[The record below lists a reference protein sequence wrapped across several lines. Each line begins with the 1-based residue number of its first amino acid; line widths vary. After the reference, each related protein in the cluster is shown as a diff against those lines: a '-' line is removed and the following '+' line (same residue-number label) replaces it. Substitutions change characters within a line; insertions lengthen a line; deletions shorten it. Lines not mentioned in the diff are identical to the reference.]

1 MVEYKTLI
9 EKALLMR
16 KNVEI
21 VLNHS
26 LLNVCNEFNLNITVR
41 IINRK
46 SKKSE
51 ISEKCRIF

>member
-1 MVEYKTLI
+1 VVEYKTLI